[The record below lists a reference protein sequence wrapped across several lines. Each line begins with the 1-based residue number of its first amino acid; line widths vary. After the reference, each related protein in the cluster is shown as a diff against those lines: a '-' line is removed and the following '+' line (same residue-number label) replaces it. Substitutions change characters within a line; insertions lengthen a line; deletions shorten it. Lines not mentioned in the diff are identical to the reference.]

1 MFRNKGY
8 RGTSLADI
16 AEAVGG
22 DRATLYYYIGGKEE
36 LFDEIVTDVVQANL
50 VAVESIRDAEEPAP
64 DKLRRLVT
72 QLMSSY
78 AEHYPF
84 LYVYLEENLAHVA
97 EQRRPW
103 ARAMRSVNR
112 RYEAA
117 VEAIITQGI
126 AEGSLVAITE
136 PRVLAYGLL
145 GMVSWTHRWFNPE
158 QSDIDADAIGTAYAQ
173 LLLKGLGARPA
184 AAAPA
189 GKGGQQARPRPEPGP
204 TTTGLPHPDVARLME
219 QFASQGVP
227 TYDTVS
233 VLHARALLEGVTRL
247 QGPPEPVAQVR
258 DILLPGAD
266 GLLPARVYHPDP
278 ARRLPMVVYFHG
290 GGWVLGSIRAADGP
304 CRALAQSSGCVV
316 VSLEYRRAPETKFP
330 GPLEDCL
337 SAVRSL
343 ASRVE
348 EFGGSGRLVLLG
360 DSAGGNLAAATSMCL
375 RDAAGPRV
383 DAQVLL
389 YPCLAPARGSTFG
402 SYEQQA
408 DGPLLT
414 RGEMIWFW
422 EHYLATEADGL
433 DPRAAPLL
441 AADLSGLPPTTVVV
455 CELDPLRDEGLA
467 YAERL
472 QAAGVETEVICYPGA
487 AHGFWWMDGV
497 MRQAA
502 ELTAQLGPMLRGDTR
517 RNP

>member
-1 MFRNKGY
+1 MC
-8 RGTSLADI
+8 
-16 AEAVGG
+16 
-22 DRATLYYYIGGKEE
+22 
-36 LFDEIVTDVVQANL
+36 
-50 VAVESIRDAEEPAP
+50 
-64 DKLRRLVT
+64 
-72 QLMSSY
+72 SY

-84 LYVYLEENLAHVA
+84 LYVYLQEDLAHVA

-103 ARAMRSVNR
+103 AQAMRSVNR

-117 VEAIITQGI
+117 VEAIIVQGI

-136 PRVLAYGLL
+136 ARVLAYGLL
-145 GMVSWTHRWFNPE
+145 GMIGWTHRWFNPE
-158 QSDIDADAIGTAYAQ
+158 QSDVDADAIGTAYAQ
-173 LLLKGLGARPA
+173 LLLSGLGARPVA
-184 AAAPA
+184 AERAVGDGKRPA
-189 GKGGQQARPRPEPGP
+189 RRGPEPTP
-204 TTTGLPHPDVARLME
+204 ATTEPHPDVARLVE
-219 QFASQGVP
+219 HFASLNVP

-233 VLHARALLEGVTRL
+233 ALHARALLEGVTRL
-247 QGPPEPVAQVR
+247 QGPPQDVAEVR
-258 DILLPGAD
+258 DIPLPGAE
-266 GLLPARVYHPDP
+266 GLLPARIYHPDP
-278 ARRLPMVVYFHG
+278 GRRLPMVVYFHG
-290 GGWVLGSIRAADGP
+290 GGWVLGNIRAADGP

-337 SAVRSL
+337 SAVRWL

-348 EFGGSGRLVLLG
+348 EPGGIGRVVLLG

-375 RDAAGPRV
+375 RDAGGPRV
-383 DAQVLL
+383 DAQVLR

-402 SYEQQA
+402 SYAQQA

-414 RGEMIWFW
+414 RAEMTWFW
-422 EHYLATEADGL
+422 DHYLVAEADGL

-441 AADLSGLPPTTVVV
+441 APDLSGLPPTTVVV

-472 QAAGVETEVICYPGA
+472 QTAGAETDVICYPGA

-497 MRQAA
+497 MRQAG
-502 ELTAQLGPMLRGDTR
+502 ELTAQLGLILRGDTR